1 MSTVA
6 VTTLAA
12 LSMTGHDDAL
22 DGVATLTYHSIDPLA
37 VSMSLTG
44 YVVFGPGDAMSKVEH
59 WRFARELIAQA
70 LDSPGMWAG
79 SGDVRV
85 LYHLQ
90 PDQLTFGVIAVNCDA
105 FDEQG
110 LTHRIVVDANPI
122 AFWLRQTFDMVGRG
136 QEKLNLDFDSLLK
149 GNGC

>member
-12 LSMTGHDDAL
+12 MSMNGSDEAI
-22 DGVATLTYHSIDPLA
+22 DGVATLTYTSADQLA

-44 YVVFGPGDAMSKVEH
+44 VVSWGGGTMSKVEH

-70 LDSPGMWAG
+70 LDNPGMWAG
-79 SGDVRV
+79 TGDVRV
-85 LYHLQ
+85 LYHLD
-90 PDQLTFGVIAVNCDA
+90 PDQLTFGVIGRDCTAY
-105 FDEQG
+105 DEQG

-122 AFWLRQTFDMVGRG
+122 AFWLRQTFDIVGRG
-136 QEKLNLDFDSLLK
+136 QEKLDLDFDSLLK